1 MATGNKTLPEG
12 RAVFVG
18 GMYYPPWDPN
28 RDHKEQER
36 LYVKYTA
43 EQLRRCVNFCEKV
56 TGKRMDWARLE
67 EVVAL
72 TDRTWDLF
80 IDTYELRKAIPTPM
94 DTGDAMNT
102 MVPLTFM
109 LAHKRHTTFLR
120 NSMTS

>member
-1 MATGNKTLPEG
+1 
-12 RAVFVG
+12 
-18 GMYYPPWDPN
+18 MYYPPWDPN